1 VTYRE
6 VIAERIEEVKKVRAD
21 KKGHLDR
28 MNALKDRQREIE
40 TQKMSYQQNIPRNYH
55 NEDDVN

>member
-1 VTYRE
+1 MTYRE

-21 KKGHLDR
+21 KKKHLDK
-28 MNALKDRQREIE
+28 MNALKERQREIE